1 MGCIEFRD
9 SRIWKRAGR
18 CFCPGVDIARREET
32 IDRAGGCDSSL
43 SLSAVVERTRFRVLG
58 RGSSRMMRRLLCGA
72 GLRKGD
78 RLMSDSSNGFDR
90 LEADVLA
97 GRLDRRQVGRCSV

>member
-1 MGCIEFRD
+1 
-9 SRIWKRAGR
+9 
-18 CFCPGVDIARREET
+18 
-32 IDRAGGCDSSL
+32 
-43 SLSAVVERTRFRVLG
+43 
-58 RGSSRMMRRLLCGA
+58 MMRRLLCGA

-97 GRLDRRQVGRCSV
+97 GRLDRRQVLKRGAMLGLSAPVIAGLLAACGGSSEKAT